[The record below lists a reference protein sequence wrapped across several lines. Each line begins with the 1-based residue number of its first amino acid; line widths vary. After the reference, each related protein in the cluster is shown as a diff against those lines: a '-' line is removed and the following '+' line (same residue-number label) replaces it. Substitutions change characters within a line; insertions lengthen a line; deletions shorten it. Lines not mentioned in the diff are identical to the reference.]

1 MGHLP
6 AEVGRTVILVCKSM
20 MKNKQFYRCWLIY
33 WETFPPNVTLL
44 MKDFQLLIWKHCWQ
58 VACDRDIPLLSWQQH
73 NVSGLLVSSLVNE
86 WSSAILRYDK
96 CSIQINIKILQD
108 HLHPCVTLLAVWFS
122 CKEWFQT
129 LLRAN
134 EEVFQNVFN
143 SFWVCCW
150 SQLEYLKENWVFKMY
165 SISTFCLWDNCN
177 NFIRKSKQNL
187 LWR

>member
-1 MGHLP
+1 MY
-6 AEVGRTVILVCKSM
+6 ARVWWRTSSSTDVGWYIEKL
-20 MKNKQFYRCWLIY
+20 
-33 WETFPPNVTLL
+33 FPQML
-44 MKDFQLLIWKHCWQ
+44 HCWWRTFSYLFGSTADKLL
-58 VACDRDIPLLSWQQH
+58 VTDIPLLSWQQH

-108 HLHPCVTLLAVWFS
+108 HLHPCVTLLVVWFS

-129 LLRAN
+129 LLQAN